1 MFRVPPHLGRPEGTI
16 QYSRLAL
23 PHPAVSHAAAR
34 RRVIQ
39 GRHRIEEITKTIT
52 HSGGSC
58 TPSNS
63 RPARLGW
70 EIVCGSG
77 APTPIRRPPGV
88 HAPAGTTSG
97 AAPWPPSTARLI
109 HRTSVPLRGPEGPF
123 SASQVGGSAA
133 RFFPPILGEGC
144 FAARARS
151 SAGPPRTGECAADP
165 SADPSTIA
173 PPGSIRPGPT
183 LPHASLAACRP
194 ARSPD

>member
-77 APTPIRRPPGV
+77 APTPIRRPPGSPCPRGDDQWRGPMATL
-88 HAPAGTTSG
+88 HRPPHTPNQRTTSG
-97 AAPWPPSTARLI
+97 S
-109 HRTSVPLRGPEGPF
+109 RGSLQRQPGRGIRR
-123 SASQVGGSAA
+123 AI
-133 RFFPPILGEGC
+133 FPPILGEGC